1 MNLTTDDLMLIIGIK
16 EAELYVLRKRIAELE
31 QDGQQQLAVLR
42 ERLEAVSTE
51 AA

>member
-1 MNLTTDDLMLIIGIK
+1 MNVTIDDLLTIIGTK
-16 EAELYVLRKRIAELE
+16 EAELFVLRKRIAELE

-42 ERLEAVSTE
+42 ERLEAVPTE